1 MSAPLHVS
9 APVRGEA
16 RRQQVL
22 DAARTCFREHGFH
35 GTSIQR
41 ISQAA
46 GMSAG
51 HIYHYFANKEAIV
64 TGIVEQALHEAL
76 ERIHRIGEASK
87 SIGVVEAVVAVAA
100 EAINAPANER
110 RTGLDLEILA
120 EASRN
125 PAIAIAIQ
133 QGNKIWHS
141 KMRDL
146 LLQSPA
152 LKRLPESELDSRI
165 TVLRSIFEGL
175 GVRALCDPSTSNA
188 STTAVV
194 QRVLRMLMDG

>member
-1 MSAPLHVS
+1 
-9 APVRGEA
+9 VRGDA
-16 RRQQVL
+16 RRKQVL
-22 DAARTCFREHGFH
+22 DAASTCFREHGFH
-35 GTSIQR
+35 GASIQR

-64 TGIVEQALHEAL
+64 IGIVEQALHEAL
-76 ERIHRIGEASK
+76 EQLHRIGEASK
-87 SIGVVEAVVAVAA
+87 SIGVVEAVLAAAA

-133 QGNKIWHS
+133 KGSKTWHS
-141 KMRDL
+141 EMRDL

-152 LKRLPESELDSRI
+152 LKRLPISELDSRI
-165 TVLRSIFEGL
+165 TVLSSVFEGL
-175 GVRALCDPSTSNA
+175 GIRALCDPSMNKT
-188 STTAVV
+188 STTAAV